1 MIVWINILHTPHL
14 FLRILFLVL
23 ALLRTIRH
31 DEREFMVDDVCTWV
45 YVSWAVTCKILAGDT
60 W

>member
-1 MIVWINILHTPHL
+1 MKNDCMDQYFTHL
-14 FLRILFLVL
+14 FLRILFLVF
-23 ALLRTIRH
+23 ALLYNPSWRKG
-31 DEREFMVDDVCTWV
+31 VYDVCTWV